1 LGGGHFQA
9 AAGVRFQP
17 FGNLGTASEQRPTQ
31 RIGKQP
37 TAIGKIRA
45 ASQPAGQAIGHGTAI
60 DDRAAVV
67 DGINPQH
74 CGAA

>member
-1 LGGGHFQA
+1 MGGGHFQA
-9 AAGVRFQP
+9 AAGVRLQT
-17 FGNLGTASEQRPTQ
+17 FGDLGTAGKQRATQ

-37 TAIGKIRA
+37 SAIGKIRA
-45 ASQPAGQAIGHGTAI
+45 ASQPAGQAIGQGTAI

-74 CGAA
+74 CSAA